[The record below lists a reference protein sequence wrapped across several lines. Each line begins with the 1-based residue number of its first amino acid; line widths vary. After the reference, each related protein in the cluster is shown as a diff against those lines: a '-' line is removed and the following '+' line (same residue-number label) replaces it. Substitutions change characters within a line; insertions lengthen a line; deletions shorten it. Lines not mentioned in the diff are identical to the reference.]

1 MQMVN
6 WIHTL
11 TNIELGI
18 LLMSIGITVSTV
30 IPIFIRYHFKLDYKS
45 DALAKSAEE
54 SFKLVTTMTLLLLA
68 FCLVRAQENHRN
80 VEDLVAREAT
90 IVYKLNRD
98 LGSYG
103 SEEATV
109 LQAKARSYAQ
119 SMIDDEWPLLSTGG
133 RSVKTSA
140 LLDGLDDGSR
150 QLIPATQRQQIAQSE
165 ILNILAQ
172 MSDVREARLSAS
184 HLSLPLYYWQAICCS
199 IMVLIVVGWFQHPMF
214 KLVIYV
220 GGVVL
225 GVCLMLALLIAT
237 DGVFIGQNRVTP
249 LAIERIVP
257 LIGLAEKHSF
267 PVQSQMSPTL

>member
-1 MQMVN
+1 MIT

-18 LLMSIGITVSTV
+18 LLMSIGISVSTV
-30 IPIFIRYHFKLDYKS
+30 IPISIRYHLKLDYKS
-45 DALAKSAEE
+45 EALAKSAEE

-68 FCLVRAQENHRN
+68 FCLVRAQENHSN

-90 IVYKLNRD
+90 IIYKLNRD

-103 SEEATV
+103 GEEAAA
-109 LQAKARSYAQ
+109 LQAKTRSYAQ
-119 SMIDDEWPLLSTGG
+119 SMVDDEWPLLSKGE

-140 LLDGLDDGSR
+140 LLESLDDGSR
-150 QLIPATQRQQIAQSE
+150 QLIPATQRQLIAQSE

-184 HLSLPLYYWQAICCS
+184 HLSLPFYYWQAIFCS
-199 IMVLIVVGWFQHPMF
+199 IMLLIVVGWLQHPMF

-225 GVCLMLALLIAT
+225 GVCLILTLLIAT
-237 DGVFIGQNRVTP
+237 DGVFIGQNRVTS
-249 LAIERIVP
+249 LAIERVVP
-257 LIGLAEKHSF
+257 LLGPAEKHGA
-267 PVQSQMSPTL
+267 PVNGQKPPAQ

>member
-1 MQMVN
+1 MQMIT

-18 LLMSIGITVSTV
+18 LLMSIGISVSTV
-30 IPIFIRYHFKLDYKS
+30 IPIFIRYHLKLDYMN

-98 LGSYG
+98 FGSYG
-103 SEEATV
+103 SDEATV
-109 LQAKARSYAQ
+109 LQAKTRNYAQ
-119 SMIDDEWPLLSTGG
+119 STINDEWPLLSTGE

-140 LLDGLDDGSR
+140 LLEELDDGSR
-150 QLIPATQRQQIAQSE
+150 QLIPATLRQQIAQSE

-225 GVCLMLALLIAT
+225 GVCLMLTLLIAT
-237 DGVFIGQNRVTP
+237 DGVFIGQNRVTS

-257 LIGLAEKHSF
+257 LIGPAEKHGLSDQDLM
-267 PVQSQMSPTL
+267 PPTL